1 MTKIRWTDKERESV
15 LDVAV
20 DLFVRDNY
28 SAFEAVKQAQNY
40 LPFSRHRNFASH
52 SAANDLVKEVKSRAY
67 KVVPIPKDVCPP
79 TTPSSM
85 PSEPPN
91 KQSEPESVGTIDDL
105 VQAIAKRI
113 AATLKH
119 EIATVIKELEH
130 EFHVPKHNGEYAA
143 TGVKKPRVIVIGL
156 LGDQVHAINNEF
168 KDEYDLKFIDTDR
181 AMGLSPPDADA
192 YLLMKNFINH
202 PLYHKYQVFPNHV
215 LIDGGMTA
223 LRTWLYMKG
232 KELLA

>member
-1 MTKIRWTDKERESV
+1 MKKIMWTKPEREAV
-15 LDVAV
+15 LAVAV
-20 DLFVRDNY
+20 DLFTRDNY
-28 SAFEAVKQAQNY
+28 SAFEAVKQAQNT
-40 LPFSRHRNFASH
+40 LPFARHRNFASH
-52 SAANDLVKEVKSRAY
+52 SAANDLVKEIKARAY
-67 KVVPIPKDVCPP
+67 KVVPIPKDVGLPIP
-79 TTPSSM
+79 PSSM

-91 KQSEPESVGTIDDL
+91 KQPEPTVIGTIDDL

-119 EIATVIKELEH
+119 EIAVAVKELEH
-130 EFHVPKHNGEYAA
+130 EFHVPKHNGEYAT
-143 TGVKKPRVIVIGL
+143 TGTKRPRVIVIGL

-168 KDEYDLKFIDTDR
+168 KDTYDLKFIDTDR

-202 PLYHKYQVFPNHV
+202 PLYHKYQGFPNHV

-223 LRTWLYMKG
+223 LRTWLYIKG